1 MKEDQTTFK
10 PGTILSAEERF
21 ISQRLS
27 GIFTRKLSDGKKL
40 IPTLRL
46 GIADKVFDLNDI
58 IYLRKKAL

>member
-10 PGTILSAEERF
+10 PGTILSADERF

-40 IPTLRL
+40 TPQ
-46 GIADKVFDLNDI
+46 
-58 IYLRKKAL
+58 YSE